1 MKTKKSKSSRYHKFL
16 KTNHVFVDEN
26 QVYLKKDILEADDL
40 TEQTIQWF
48 PVNFQWSSQL

>member
-1 MKTKKSKSSRYHKFL
+1 MKTKKSKSTRYHKFL

-26 QVYLKKDILEADDL
+26 QVYLKKEIIETEILAD
-40 TEQTIQWF
+40 QAVQWF